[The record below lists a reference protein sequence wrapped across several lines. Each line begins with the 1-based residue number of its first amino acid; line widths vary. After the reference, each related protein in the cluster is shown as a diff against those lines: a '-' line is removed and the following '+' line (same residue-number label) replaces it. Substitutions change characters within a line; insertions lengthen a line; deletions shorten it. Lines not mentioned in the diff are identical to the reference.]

1 MVGLAHNWKID
12 IEVEA
17 KVKLKLW
24 VWMSANTFHWNC
36 CYPNPPVCQGP
47 SPLWSWFLSLAPG
60 DVEQEWISY
69 TLSSSRRPVAHQYLW
84 SANSPYPLLQH
95 LIVWVWLIIFFAVTS
110 AVVRTVAP
118 PWIHGGLCNS
128 LTVPIHRNGPAPTI
142 WSLGTLQHKSL
153 NILLFPYA
161 HLWTHRFYFRIT
173 TNASCGKFP
182 ASSLWHQ
189 DNRVNI
195 MILKLQLAD
204 RIWSQF
210 KHYSHMIL
218 FLGLCESKSRAR

>member
-60 DVEQEWISY
+60 YVEQEWISY

-84 SANSPYPLLQH
+84 FANSPYPLFQH

-128 LTVPIHRNGPAPTI
+128 LTVPIQRNGPAPTI
-142 WSLGTLQHKSL
+142 WSLGTLQHIFKHSSISICSFL
-153 NILLFPYA
+153 NSPLLFQDHYECK
-161 HLWTHRFYFRIT
+161 LWQISCLFPLASRQPRQCHDSET
-173 TNASCGKFP
+173 TPC
-182 ASSLWHQ
+182 Q
-189 DNRVNI
+189 
-195 MILKLQLAD
+195 
-204 RIWSQF
+204 
-210 KHYSHMIL
+210 
-218 FLGLCESKSRAR
+218 